1 MNWEKWALWVFMK
14 QTIYVITALF
24 LSFFLLSQDGFAETY
39 GRLIKRGNRYYK
51 NELYSDALRYY
62 TEGGNKNPEVLEP
75 LFNRGDALYKTED
88 YRNSIESFERSL
100 DLIRNDGQRA
110 DILYNL
116 GNSYFMAGEYAK
128 SIESYIKGLGL
139 NPTNLNM
146 KYNLELAQKRLNEV
160 KQKQETE
167 SEGRGKPQEKQPD
180 EESQG
185 SSSGAG
191 PQGDSS
197 DQEGKDQQ
205 DEKGNS
211 QGGTNESGD
220 PRELSREEA
229 ERLLTSVNR
238 EQVEII
244 NDIIQQRVRGEETE
258 NDW

>member
-1 MNWEKWALWVFMK
+1 MK
-14 QTIYVITALF
+14 LTIYVITALF
-24 LSFFLLSQDGFAETY
+24 LSFFLLSRDGYGETY

-62 TEGGNKNPEVLEP
+62 NEGGDKNPEVLEP

-128 SIESYIKGLGL
+128 SIESYVKGLEL

-160 KQKQETE
+160 KQKQEKE
-167 SEGRGKPQEKQPD
+167 SGGKGKSQEKQPD
-180 EESQG
+180 EDSQDT
-185 SSSGAG
+185 SSGEG
-191 PQGDSS
+191 EQGDSS
-197 DQEGKDQQ
+197 DGEGKDQQ
-205 DEKGNS
+205 DEKGDP
-211 QGGTNESGD
+211 QEGTNESSD

-244 NDIIQQRVRGEETE
+244 NEIIQQRVRGEETE
-258 NDW
+258 KDW

>member
-1 MNWEKWALWVFMK
+1 MK
-14 QTIYVITALF
+14 LTIYVITVLF
-24 LSFFLLSQDGFAETY
+24 LSFFPLSRDGYAETY

-62 TEGGNKNPEVLEP
+62 NEGEDKNPEVLEP

-100 DLIRNDGQRA
+100 DLVRNDGQKA

-116 GNSYFMAGEYAK
+116 GNSHFMAGEYAK
-128 SIESYIKGLGL
+128 SIESYIKGLEL

-160 KQKQETE
+160 KKKQETE
-167 SEGRGKPQEKQPD
+167 KEGAGKPQEKQSD
-180 EESQG
+180 EESQ
-185 SSSGAG
+185 SSNSGAG
-191 PQGDSS
+191 QQEDSP

-205 DEKGNS
+205 DEKGDTH
-211 QGGTNESGD
+211 GGTNESGD

-238 EQVEII
+238 DQVETI